1 MFYGFSVFHCM
12 TQSLAHGGAGLG
24 ACMGPAK
31 TLALFEQAGFA
42 RAEPLPIKSPT
53 NLFYAVYP

>member
-1 MFYGFSVFHCM
+1 M

-31 TLALFEQAGFA
+31 TRALFEQAGFS
-42 RAEPLPIKSPT
+42 RADQLSIKSPT